1 MNHSPKVAGSQRGL
15 TTQVPTLMIYR
26 TDDATT
32 KMLLGERQMVFQ
44 RNTERN
50 LALAGRASGLDGQAS
65 QDCGQW

>member
-1 MNHSPKVAGSQRGL
+1 
-15 TTQVPTLMIYR
+15 MIYR

-44 RNTERN
+44 SNTERN